1 MSYKPSYTS
10 KIAEDIMA
18 ERLIRAQA
26 VEFLSDAPMRLKSGL
41 ISPVYV
47 DNRKLFFHP
56 EAWND
61 IIETMASRVEE
72 YDLKFDVVAG
82 VEAAGSMHA
91 AALAYR
97 LGLPAIMV
105 RQKAKTYG
113 NRSRIEG
120 GDVKGLNILLLE
132 DHISTG
138 LSCLDAIRAL
148 REEGAEV
155 TQVMSITNYAIP
167 ETMRLFAE
175 QGIATYDAVDLGG
188 HARRCCNGSRELIFN
203 VKPMRLRRF
212 RPMARRA
219 SCRQFFS
226 ILRFLDRLKAVGWAA
241 ASASTCCLRMERSA
255 ALTACI
261 ASAVSMQ
268 SVVPSSKCR
277 LERKWPLRWKKSF
290 RPCAQPASRLMPLRM
305 QEMESLR
312 RTLSS

>member
-175 QGIATYDAVDLGG
+175 QGIATYDVIAFDLVVKKAHEMGIIDENQTKLVMEWLNTPWTG
-188 HARRCCNGSRELIFN
+188 AAMHGVVATAREN
-203 VKPMRLRRF
+203 
-212 RPMARRA
+212 
-219 SCRQFFS
+219 
-226 ILRFLDRLKAVGWAA
+226 
-241 ASASTCCLRMERSA
+241 
-255 ALTACI
+255 
-261 ASAVSMQ
+261 
-268 SVVPSSKCR
+268 
-277 LERKWPLRWKKSF
+277 
-290 RPCAQPASRLMPLRM
+290 
-305 QEMESLR
+305 
-312 RTLSS
+312 